1 MWPDGWVINM
11 KEKNSELQE
20 FLLLLTPILKV
31 FAFSFILLFLH
42 RLSKLVLF
50 CWLVLE
56 NKTVT
61 KLSLSVLYSLTTILR
76 SKQNWVHRRSNNR
89 LLYCR
94 TFLGPFPNSHWAPS
108 SLQSLWLML
117 SDQDVRLHHKTSPA
131 PQAFYSE
138 VIWFRWLREHWEERL
153 NTQGDS

>member
-50 CWLVLE
+50 C
-56 NKTVT
+56 
-61 KLSLSVLYSLTTILR
+61 
-76 SKQNWVHRRSNNR
+76 
-89 LLYCR
+89 
-94 TFLGPFPNSHWAPS
+94 
-108 SLQSLWLML
+108 
-117 SDQDVRLHHKTSPA
+117 
-131 PQAFYSE
+131 
-138 VIWFRWLREHWEERL
+138 
-153 NTQGDS
+153 